1 MGDHVTKRAIVVS
14 MFALALAGTLAVR
27 AEQGRG
33 GAPARPLIP
42 LAANTLVA
50 NPDPYIGELVSLT
63 AAVDQKFSRL
73 AFSVDQDKSASNG
86 RDVLVL
92 ARLLSADVELNTY
105 VTVVGEVVRFEP
117 NETTRM
123 MKDYSIDLP
132 TDVIAKYRGRAVVL
146 ATAVVNPAGLDLARR
161 LPPPMTAEDQAYSN
175 MMKVVND
182 ANAALRKAIEGSD
195 AAGASKNALALKQV
209 FTETEAFWKARSRT
223 DAVNWALDARK
234 QAEAIDTAT
243 AAGKWDDVKTT
254 AGALAQTCQS
264 CHAIYRER
272 FDDGSYRIRRP
283 FK

>member
-1 MGDHVTKRAIVVS
+1 VTKRAIFVS
-14 MFALALAGTLAVR
+14 AFALVALGASLAIR

-33 GAPARPLIP
+33 AAPAKPLVP
-42 LAANTLVA
+42 LAANTLAA
-50 NPDPYIGELVSLT
+50 NPDPYIGELVTLT

-73 AFSVDQDKSASNG
+73 AFSVDQDKAASTG
-86 RDVLVL
+86 KDVLVL
-92 ARLLSADVELNTY
+92 ARLLSAEVELNTY

-117 NETTRM
+117 NETTRT

-132 TDVIAKYRGRAVVL
+132 PDVIEKYRGRPVLL

-161 LPPPMTAEDQAYSN
+161 LPPPMTAEDTTHSN
-175 MMKVVND
+175 MMKIVND
-182 ANAALRKAIEGSD
+182 SNAALRKAIEGSD
-195 AAGASKNALALKQV
+195 AAGASKNALALKQA
-209 FTETEAFWKARSRT
+209 FAETEAFWKARSRA

-234 QAEAIDTAT
+234 QAEAIETAS
-243 AAGKWDDVKTT
+243 AIGKWEDVKTAVGT
-254 AGALAQTCQS
+254 LAEACQS